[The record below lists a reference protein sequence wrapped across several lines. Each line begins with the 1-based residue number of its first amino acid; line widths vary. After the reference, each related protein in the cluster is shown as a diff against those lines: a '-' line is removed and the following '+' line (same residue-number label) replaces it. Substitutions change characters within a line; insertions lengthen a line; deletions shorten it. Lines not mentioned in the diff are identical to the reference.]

1 MISQCFYLAALITT
15 AMTITTSN
23 VTFYQEGLST
33 RIDGTPTVVRNIAPD
48 WIETAAMTV
57 SSTTKELAVVLA
69 DPLRA
74 HMTADV
80 TIGDSATAVAADVN
94 VSIYGAFN
102 ISKIPH
108 DEDCNTQSF
117 VMNSCHVYMRVSGT
131 VDTVA
136 QLPADEQNI
145 CDAVSQI
152 THDLITPVAFIPY
165 PPVVDGATDIAKSTY
180 LMKYRLVNVLSENTG
195 LPVEAHFVRKNVLRV
210 AFGSFV
216 RTSILFDSAY
226 DYDVD
231 VLNAMAV
238 LSRWATKKLNISI
251 DPENSTTTRIP
262 FHGGAVTVPTLRSI
276 VRQAIHE
283 DALATLRTLVPRGAS
298 VSYDVVIN
306 DFQCK
311 LFNTICSVP
320 VSNGVQVINT
330 RFRGMGDLGTIL
342 DNTASASMDALLT
355 NITTVA
361 FKLVGSTFGDRIYLP
376 VF

>member
-1 MISQCFYLAALITT
+1 MLPQCFYLAALITT

-23 VTFYQEGLST
+23 VAFYQEGLST
-33 RIDGTPTVVRNIAPD
+33 RITDTPVVVHNIAPD

-57 SSTTKELAVVLA
+57 SSTTKELAVVFA

-74 HMTADV
+74 HITADV
-80 TIGDSATAVAADVN
+80 IIGDSATAVAADVN

-108 DEDCNTQSF
+108 DDDCRTQSF
-117 VMNSCHVYMRVSGT
+117 VMHSCHMYMRVSGT

-136 QLPADEQNI
+136 KVPDDEQNI
-145 CDAVSQI
+145 CDAVNQI
-152 THDLITPVAFIPY
+152 TNDLITPTAFITY
-165 PPVVDGATDIAKSTY
+165 PPVVNGATDIAKSTY
-180 LMKYRLVNVLSENTG
+180 IMKYRLVNVLSENTG

-210 AFGSFV
+210 AFGSVV

-231 VLNAMAV
+231 VLYAMAV
-238 LSRWATKKLNISI
+238 LSRWGAKKLNISAA
-251 DPENSTTTRIP
+251 PENSTTTKIP
-262 FHGGAVTVPTLRSI
+262 FRGGAVTVPTLRSI

-283 DALATLRTLVPRGAS
+283 DALATLRTLVPRGAA

-342 DNTASASMDALLT
+342 DNTVSASMDVLLT